1 MSLFTYEAL
10 DRSGK
15 SVTGEIEAASR
26 DEAIKKIRSQGQF
39 PRKINSKGGG
49 ASEKSAAANASGKSG
64 AMSAAKKKRRASGA
78 VGFKKLTMFTRQFS
92 TLIDAGLPIVKSLNI
107 LAEQQPKG
115 NLKHCLESLSED
127 VSSGKSLS
135 EAMKDHPKVFDNF
148 VVNMVKAGEIGGVL
162 DVIFHRLAEFREKS
176 AKLKNKVFA
185 SMAYPT
191 LVCLFA
197 GGILSLIIIFIIP
210 SFKTMFKK
218 EGKQLPYFTQIVLD
232 IADFLMSA
240 QILWLVA
247 AVGLLIG
254 AYVGIQSFPQGKYFM
269 DNIKNRLPVIGLIR
283 RKSGIAVFCRTLGTL
298 IASGVSILESLSI
311 IKLATRNAVIVE
323 DIGKIYDSIREGESI
338 ADPLRTSKVFDRIV
352 ADMVAVGEETGELDK
367 MLLKIAEN
375 YEDETDTLVS
385 SLMSMLEPVMII
397 GMAISIGSIVIALFL
412 PIIGMMENATKAG

>member
-1 MSLFTYEAL
+1 MPLFTFEAL
-10 DRSGK
+10 DKSGK
-15 SVTGEIEAASR
+15 SVAGDIEANSR

-39 PRKINSKGGG
+39 PRKVVAKAEAGDKGKAGASKGP
-49 ASEKSAAANASGKSG
+49 KIVRKRAAG
-64 AMSAAKKKRRASGA
+64 R

-107 LAEQQPKG
+107 LADQQPKG
-115 NLKHCLESLSED
+115 NLKVCLESLSED

-185 SMAYPT
+185 ALAYPV
-191 LVCLFA
+191 LVCFFA
-197 GGILSLIIIFIIP
+197 SLILVLIIIFIIP
-210 SFKTMFKK
+210 SFKDMFKK
-218 EGKQLPYFTQIVLD
+218 NGQRLPYFTEIVLD
-232 IADFLMSA
+232 TADFMMSWHVLFLFA
-240 QILWLVA
+240 
-247 AVGLLIG
+247 GIG
-254 AYVGIQSFPQGKYFM
+254 VIFAIYSVINNFPAGKYFF
-269 DNIKNRLPVIGLIR
+269 DNIKNRIPVFGLIR
-283 RKSGIAVFCRTLGTL
+283 RKSGIAIFCRTLGTL
-298 IASGVSILESLSI
+298 IASGVSILESLNI

-323 DIGKIYDSIREGESI
+323 DITKIHNSIREGESI

-385 SLMSMLEPVMII
+385 SLMSMLEPIMII
-397 GMAISIGSIVIALFL
+397 GMAVSIGSIVIALFL
-412 PIIGMMENATKAG
+412 PIIDMMDHASKQ

>member
-1 MSLFTYEAL
+1 MPLFTFEAL
-10 DRSGK
+10 DKSGK
-15 SVTGEIEAASR
+15 SVTGDIEANTR

-39 PRKINSKGGG
+39 PRKVLAKADPGDKSKAG
-49 ASEKSAAANASGKSG
+49 ASGKG
-64 AMSAAKKKRRASGA
+64 VKTTKRRAAGR

-176 AKLKNKVFA
+176 ARLKNKVFA
-185 SMAYPT
+185 ALAYPV
-191 LVCLFA
+191 LVCFFA
-197 GGILSLIIIFIIP
+197 SLILILIIIFIIP
-210 SFKTMFKK
+210 SFKDMFKK
-218 EGKQLPYFTQIVLD
+218 ANQKLPYFTEIVLNT
-232 IADFLMSA
+232 ADFFMSW
-240 QILWLVA
+240 QVLYLF
-247 AVGLLIG
+247 
-254 AYVGIQSFPQGKYFM
+254 VGIGVLFAIYSGINSFPSGKYFF
-269 DNIKNRLPVIGLIR
+269 DNIKNRIPVFGLIR
-283 RKSGIAVFCRTLGTL
+283 RKSGIAIFCRTLGTL
-298 IASGVSILESLSI
+298 IASGVSILESLTI

-323 DIGKIYDSIREGESI
+323 DIGKVYDSIREGESI

-385 SLMSMLEPVMII
+385 SLMSMLEPIMII
-397 GMAISIGSIVIALFL
+397 GMAVSIGSIVIALFL
-412 PIIGMMENATKAG
+412 PIIDMMDIASKG

>member
-1 MSLFTYEAL
+1 MGIFTYEAL

-15 SVTGEIEAASR
+15 SVNGEIEATNR
-26 DEAIKKIRSQGQF
+26 DEAIKKIRAQGQF
-39 PRKINSKGGG
+39 PRKITGKADPANKAKGAVAGGG
-49 ASEKSAAANASGKSG
+49 
-64 AMSAAKKKRRASGA
+64 KKIKRATGG

-115 NLKHCLESLSED
+115 NLKNCLEGLSED

-135 EAMKDHPKVFDNF
+135 EAMKDYPRIFDNF
-148 VVNMVKAGEIGGVL
+148 VINMVRAGEIGGVL

-185 SMAYPT
+185 SMAYPV
-191 LVCLFA
+191 LVCTFA
-197 GGILSLIIIFIIP
+197 SGILALIVIFIIP
-210 SFKTMFKK
+210 NFEKMFKK
-218 EGKQLPYFTQIVLD
+218 QGKTLPYFTTIVLD
-232 IADFLMSA
+232 TAHFLMSPN
-240 QILWLVA
+240 ILFLFA
-247 AVGLLIG
+247 AIGLLIG
-254 AYVGIQSFPQGKYFM
+254 AYVAIERIPQGKYIM
-269 DNIKNRLPVIGLIR
+269 DNIKNKLPIIGLIR
-283 RKSGIAVFCRTLGTL
+283 RKSGIAIFCRTLGTL
-298 IASGVSILESLSI
+298 IASGVSILEALSI

-397 GMAISIGSIVIALFL
+397 GMAVSIGSIVIALFL
-412 PIIGMMENATKAG
+412 PIIQMMDDASKG